1 MSDCKALSVL
11 LLSGLCLL
19 FSGCNDSKSD
29 ALFQIVESA
38 ETGIDFRN
46 NLFFQKE
53 FNIYTYRNF
62 YDGGGVAVGDLSG
75 NGLPDIY
82 FVNNMGDNR
91 LYYNLGD
98 FKFEDVT
105 DQAGVAGG
113 GDWSTGASLVDI
125 NGNGLLDIYVSNSGM
140 TVNRR
145 NELFINNGDGIF
157 TESAQEYGIDD
168 NGYSIQATFAD
179 YNSDGLLDL
188 YLVNNANEPITNF
201 DISGNFRGERDS
213 LGGDRLYINEGNGF
227 KDVTEAAGIYS
238 SITGFGLSATASDV
252 DRDGNTDLFVANDF
266 FERDFLYKNTGDGT
280 LVERIDDS
288 VIRSMSAASMGADI
302 ADLNNDGWPDIYV
315 LDMLPDDDSRKK
327 SVTTFEGFERYQ
339 NKIEWS
345 YGHQMTRNVLNLNQ
359 GDFSFSEV
367 SRLADVHATDWS
379 WAALISDYDNNGH
392 NDIFVTNGLVHDITD
407 LDYLEDIRSPDR
419 MRSVRNENED
429 DFQAFIDIIPSN
441 PISNFMFS
449 NEGSLEFSDQ
459 TESWGLDA
467 PGFSSGAAWADL
479 DGDGALDLVV
489 NQVNGPAR
497 IYRNRAAELLPN
509 RNWLQVSLEGEA
521 PNTQAIGAQLQVWS
535 GGQGY
540 WYREHFLQR
549 GFQSSVQPGLH
560 VGLGDIAVVDSLVL
574 RWPDGRTSRMTNL
587 EVPARITLRQSEAST
602 QPAPPP
608 QPATMPGDFTPKDL
622 QESNGS
628 ETWQSPGSDTTKD
641 LTALSGCETCKRL
654 ASDPI
659 TTPTTTTTD
668 RNPNGAG
675 TLSGR
680 SIQDLQESNGSET
693 WQSPVAADQ
702 SRTADSGRSTNEHTL
717 PGPLLEPAALPPL
730 TDWRHERYSYS
741 DFDRERL
748 LLHMRSTEGPALCTG
763 DVNGDGREDV
773 YTGGARGQA
782 GTLWTQTAGGGFT
795 PIMEEL
801 FEGDKGSEDMDCAF
815 FDATGNGADDLY
827 VVSGGN
833 SYSTSSSLLADRM
846 YLSDGQGRLSK
857 SNQLLP
863 TARGYDAGSVVA
875 PHDFTGDGVPDLFV
889 GTRLRP
895 FAVGIPVNGYLLAG
909 NGDGTFTDVTD
920 IRAPQLLDA
929 GMITDALWADLTDD
943 GASELVVVGEWMP
956 VRVFANTGESLEEIS
971 GQLGLSETHG
981 WWNAV
986 AAGDVNGDG
995 RIDLIGGNHGRNS
1008 IFKASAERPVRMWA
1022 GDIAGNGI
1030 TQQILSYPKDGKNY
1044 PVALRH
1050 DLIAEIPALA
1060 GRYPDYA
1067 SYGGESVEEIF
1078 SEGELS
1084 GALELRATILESTV
1098 FWNEADGFRGEA
1110 LPVRVQLA
1118 PMYGVHTADLTG
1130 DGSAEILMGGN
1141 LYDVKPQA
1149 GPYDA
1154 SRGMVIDY
1162 RNDRL
1167 GTWPADVSGI
1177 NTNGEIRGFQD
1188 LRMEDGTQKI
1198 LIARYDGY
1206 LEVFNLLISQD

>member
-1 MSDCKALSVL
+1 
-11 LLSGLCLL
+11 
-19 FSGCNDSKSD
+19 
-29 ALFQIVESA
+29 
-38 ETGIDFRN
+38 
-46 NLFFQKE
+46 
-53 FNIYTYRNF
+53 
-62 YDGGGVAVGDLSG
+62 
-75 NGLPDIY
+75 
-82 FVNNMGDNR
+82 
-91 LYYNLGD
+91 
-98 FKFEDVT
+98 
-105 DQAGVAGG
+105 
-113 GDWSTGASLVDI
+113 
-125 NGNGLLDIYVSNSGM
+125 
-140 TVNRR
+140 
-145 NELFINNGDGIF
+145 
-157 TESAQEYGIDD
+157 
-168 NGYSIQATFAD
+168 
-179 YNSDGLLDL
+179 
-188 YLVNNANEPITNF
+188 
-201 DISGNFRGERDS
+201 
-213 LGGDRLYINEGNGF
+213 
-227 KDVTEAAGIYS
+227 
-238 SITGFGLSATASDV
+238 
-252 DRDGNTDLFVANDF
+252 
-266 FERDFLYKNTGDGT
+266 
-280 LVERIDDS
+280 
-288 VIRSMSAASMGADI
+288 
-302 ADLNNDGWPDIYV
+302 
-315 LDMLPDDDSRKK
+315 
-327 SVTTFEGFERYQ
+327 
-339 NKIEWS
+339 
-345 YGHQMTRNVLNLNQ
+345 
-359 GDFSFSEV
+359 
-367 SRLADVHATDWS
+367 
-379 WAALISDYDNNGH
+379 
-392 NDIFVTNGLVHDITD
+392 
-407 LDYLEDIRSPDR
+407 
-419 MRSVRNENED
+419 
-429 DFQAFIDIIPSN
+429 
-441 PISNFMFS
+441 
-449 NEGSLEFSDQ
+449 
-459 TESWGLDA
+459 
-467 PGFSSGAAWADL
+467 
-479 DGDGALDLVV
+479 
-489 NQVNGPAR
+489 
-497 IYRNRAAELLPN
+497 
-509 RNWLQVSLEGEA
+509 
-521 PNTQAIGAQLQVWS
+521 
-535 GGQGY
+535 
-540 WYREHFLQR
+540 
-549 GFQSSVQPGLH
+549 
-560 VGLGDIAVVDSLVL
+560 
-574 RWPDGRTSRMTNL
+574 
-587 EVPARITLRQSEAST
+587 
-602 QPAPPP
+602 
-608 QPATMPGDFTPKDL
+608 
-622 QESNGS
+622 
-628 ETWQSPGSDTTKD
+628 
-641 LTALSGCETCKRL
+641 
-654 ASDPI
+654 
-659 TTPTTTTTD
+659 
-668 RNPNGAG
+668 
-675 TLSGR
+675 
-680 SIQDLQESNGSET
+680 
-693 WQSPVAADQ
+693 
-702 SRTADSGRSTNEHTL
+702 
-717 PGPLLEPAALPPL
+717 LEPAALPPL

-920 IRAPQLLDA
+920 IWAPQLLDA